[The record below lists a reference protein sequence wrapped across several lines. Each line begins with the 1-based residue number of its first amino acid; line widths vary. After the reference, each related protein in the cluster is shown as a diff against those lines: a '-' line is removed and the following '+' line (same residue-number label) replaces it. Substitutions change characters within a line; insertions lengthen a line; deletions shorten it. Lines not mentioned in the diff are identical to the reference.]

1 MITMEAFN
9 GHAGF
14 ERHYNGQQDMHEA
27 EWKWPVMKTQ
37 PELAYDKVLYANF
50 LQPLCVEHLRKYLA
64 KMKDRVMGKGKAQPE
79 CLNCQVNHISS
90 LSSRKL
96 VSPLFLF
103 SIFIP
108 LYSL

>member
-50 LQPLCVEHLRKYLA
+50 LQPLCVQHLRKYLA

-79 CLNCQVNHISS
+79 VL
-90 LSSRKL
+90 
-96 VSPLFLF
+96 
-103 SIFIP
+103 IFK
-108 LYSL
+108 